1 MELTEKQKEGLQIA
15 IERYKKRKKYTIIS
29 GYAGTGKS
37 TLVKFIVS
45 ALNVPNEDVVYTS
58 FTGKATQVLQQK
70 GNKNTETL
78 HKLLFESFPRPD
90 GTFFRRPV
98 SIIPYKIVI
107 VDEISM
113 VPKSLMDQLM
123 KYDVYIIGL
132 GDPFQLPPINKNED
146 NHLLDNPHIFLDE
159 IMRQAKESEIIQLT
173 MKIRNKEPIE
183 NFKGKEVQILSKE
196 ELNTGMLQWADQI
209 LVATNATRKHINQ
222 QMRELYGRC
231 GNPTDGDKVIC
242 CRNYWDIMGRNG
254 NSLINGTIGHL
265 KNPYETFFM
274 LPTYLKPDNPKIDLI
289 KTEFI
294 SEMGESFGL
303 VSMDKKL
310 ILEGDKSID
319 FKTSFKIGKNPKYSS
334 LLPLEFEYGYAITTH
349 KAQGSE
355 WEKVL
360 VIEENFPFDK
370 EEHARWLYT
379 ACTRSS
385 GKLVLIRA

>member
-45 ALNVPNEDVVYTS
+45 ALNIPNEDVVYTS

>member
-1 MELTEKQKEGLQIA
+1 MELTQKQQEGLKIA
-15 IERYKKRKKYTIIS
+15 VDRYNARKKYTIIS

-45 ALNVPNEDVVYTS
+45 ALKVSDEDVVYTS

-90 GTFFRRPV
+90 GSFFRRPV

-123 KYDVYIIGL
+123 KYNVYIIGL

-173 MKIRNKEPIE
+173 MKIRNGESID

-209 LVATNATRKHINQ
+209 LVATNATRKNINQ

-231 GNPTDGDKVIC
+231 GNPSDGDKVIC
-242 CRNYWDIMGRNG
+242 CRNYWDIMGRNE
-254 NSLINGTIGHL
+254 SALINGTIGYL
-265 KNPYETFFM
+265 KNSYETFFI
-274 LPTYLKPDNPKIDLI
+274 LPVYLKPDNPKIDLI
-289 KTEFI
+289 KADFATETGEKFGTI
-294 SEMGESFGL
+294 SI
-303 VSMDKKL
+303 DKKL
-310 ILEGDKSID
+310 ILEGEKSID
-319 FKTSFKIGKNPKYSS
+319 FKTSFRVGKNPKYSA

-360 VIEENFPFDK
+360 VIEEKFPFDK

-385 GKLVLIRA
+385 GKLVLVRP